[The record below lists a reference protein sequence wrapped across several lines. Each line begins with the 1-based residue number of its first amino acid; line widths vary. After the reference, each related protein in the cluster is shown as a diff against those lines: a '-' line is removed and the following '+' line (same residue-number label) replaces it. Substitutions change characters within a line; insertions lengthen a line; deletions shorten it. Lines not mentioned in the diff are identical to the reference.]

1 MKNHTR
7 GVWGHH
13 LGYFDWKWY
22 ITISLVL
29 FSLISCSNALIF
41 KREVP
46 NKIEYS
52 KIQFTNCDSV
62 ENQSYLCITRQDA
75 EKSVIDLKKCQ
86 EQNDLMRELLNGN

>member
-1 MKNHTR
+1 MNNPLKWTERHN
-7 GVWGHH
+7 
-13 LGYFDWKWY
+13 LGYFSWKWY

-29 FSLISCSNALIF
+29 FSLISCSNVLIS
-41 KREVP
+41 KREIP
-46 NKIEYS
+46 KKIKYS
-52 KIQFTNCDSV
+52 KIQFVNCDSV

>member
-7 GVWGHH
+7 GILKHH

-41 KREVP
+41 KREMPKPV
-46 NKIEYS
+46 EYS
-52 KIQFTNCDSV
+52 RIEFKNCNSPD
-62 ENQSYLCITRQDA
+62 NAQYLCLSKIDA

-86 EQNDLMRELLNGN
+86 EQNVLLRELLNGN